1 MRAMNIKTFTDARGF
16 LRMKSSFKKNYIHY
30 LQEAFGLAIFMIS
43 ACFFG
48 GILEAKNSFIHL
60 AITNDFI
67 RIIIMGIMMGLT
79 AYFIFTSPFTSPSG
93 AHINPAVTMVFFR
106 LGKMQFWDVIF
117 YIIFQLLGGLT
128 AVYIMAL
135 LMRGTLINAPVNCV
149 VTIPGKYGVAAA
161 AFTEFII
168 AFIMITMV
176 LFTSANNTLKKYTQ
190 IIAACLVCTNVIVAG
205 PISGFG
211 MNPSRTIASAVPAH
225 IYTSFWIYMI
235 IPFAG
240 MLSAAEVFHAVT
252 KKGCINK

>member
-1 MRAMNIKTFTDARGF
+1 MRAIHLQSFTGARGI
-16 LRMKSSFKKNYIHY
+16 LRMKSSFRKNYIHY
-30 LQEAFGLAIFMIS
+30 LQEALGLAIFMIS

-60 AITNDFI
+60 AITNDFL
-67 RIIIMGIMMGLT
+67 RLLIMGAMMGLT

-106 LGKMQFWDVIF
+106 LGKMEVWDVVF
-117 YIIFQLLGGLT
+117 YIIFQLLGGLI
-128 AVYIMAL
+128 AVYTMAL
-135 LMRGTLINAPVNCV
+135 LMRGTLTAPPVNYE
-149 VTIPGKYGVAAA
+149 VTVPGKHGIAMAAI
-161 AFTEFII
+161 TEFII
-168 AFIMITMV
+168 AFVMITMV
-176 LFTSANNTLKKYTQ
+176 LFTSANNGLKKYTQ

-235 IPFAG
+235 VPFAG

-252 KKGCINK
+252 KKDRINK